1 MTDIV
6 INANKRTVTGRQVN
20 ALRRQGLLPAVL
32 YGAGIES
39 TPIELDAHEAT
50 RALSM
55 VGSSTLVSLTVG
67 KDTHQVLVR
76 EIQRDVLRS
85 DLLHVDFLKVAMDET
100 IRTDVPIELVG
111 ESPAVRDLGG
121 VLVSGLSEIEVEALP
136 ADLPDHLSVD
146 ISVLV
151 EMNDNLT
158 VSDLVLPEGVEVL
171 TSGDEF
177 IASVVYQV
185 EEVVEEEE
193 VEELVYEEVEPEVIE
208 RGKREEEDEGE
219 AE

>member
-1 MTDIV
+1 MSEIV
-6 INANKRTVTGRQVN
+6 ISASKRTVTGRQVN

-50 RALSM
+50 KALSV
-55 VGSSTLVSLTVG
+55 VGSSTLVSLNVG

-85 DLLHVDFLKVAMDET
+85 DLLHVDFLKVAMDEK

-111 ESPAVRDLGG
+111 EAPAVRDLAG

-146 ISVLV
+146 LSALA
-151 EMNDNLT
+151 EMDDTIT
-158 VSDLVLPEGVEVL
+158 VGDLILPEGVEVL
-171 TSGDEF
+171 TSEDEL

-193 VEELVYEEVEPEVIE
+193 VEELVFEEVEPEVIE
-208 RGKREEEDEGE
+208 RGKREEEEEE